1 MPSERQEV
9 VNESSED
16 LSCYLSDDERRR
28 LVASLHDTLTWIGV
42 QPPYEIQ
49 INMAILRNIH
59 AQLGTHEHENGL

>member
-1 MPSERQEV
+1 MPSERQKV

-42 QPPYEIQ
+42 QPPDRIE
-49 INMAILRNIH
+49 INMAILRN
-59 AQLGTHEHENGL
+59 LHEQMLMPEACKA